1 MAFKGMGLSV
11 IKKSP
16 LCFWQ
21 KTFKFSFN
29 KGRYTVYKGQSCK
42 KKGYWQI
49 PCKKIPARLFHP
61 NNFQFAFYCCKA
73 RRV

>member
-29 KGRYTVYKGQSCK
+29 KGRYTVYKGQSCRQAAANPLQK
-42 KKGYWQI
+42 NPGPPVSSK
-49 PCKKIPARLFHP
+49 
-61 NNFQFAFYCCKA
+61 
-73 RRV
+73 